1 MYKQFWNLE
10 SKPFENRVSTSLYFA
25 TASHKS
31 SESKIRYVLES
42 RLPAALLTGGAGVGK
57 TTLLRV
63 LEERY
68 RGDIAFHQ
76 IQFPQ
81 LPPDQLL
88 ACIAARL
95 SHSPHV
101 SGRAPTENLR
111 CIEEQLI
118 QCEADNQHVCIVVDE
133 CHGLP
138 HESFETLRLLL
149 NLAEPLG
156 AHLTL
161 LLAGQPSVRKALQVQ
176 PQFEERLAVQLNLA
190 KLDADETVAYI
201 QHRMRAAG
209 AIQEIFTPDAFE
221 AIYHASQGVP
231 GRINRLC
238 DMALLVGFG
247 EDCSTIDGRQIQAV
261 DRGLF
266 TMPWAA

>member
-1 MYKQFWNLE
+1 MYEQFWNLE
-10 SKPFENRVSTSLYFA
+10 CKPFENRVSTSTYFA
-25 TASHKS
+25 TAAHRSAELKL
-31 SESKIRYVLES
+31 RYVLES
-42 RLPAALLTGGAGVGK
+42 RLSAALLTGGAGVGK

-68 RGDIAFHQ
+68 RGDIAFHP

-88 ACIAARL
+88 AYIAARL
-95 SHSPHV
+95 SHSPV
-101 SGRAPTENLR
+101 SSGRTPTESLR
-111 CIEEQLI
+111 CIEDQLI
-118 QCEADNQHVCIVVDE
+118 QCEADHQHVCVVVDE

-138 HESFETLRLLL
+138 GESFETLRLLL
-149 NLAEPLG
+149 NVAEPLG

-161 LLAGQPSVRKALQVQ
+161 LLAGQPSVRKTLQFQ

-190 KLDADETVAYI
+190 KLGADETAAYV
-201 QHRMRAAG
+201 QHRLQAADAKRA
-209 AIQEIFTPDAFE
+209 IFAEDAME
-221 AIYHASQGVP
+221 AIYHATQGVP

-247 EDCSTIDGRQIQAV
+247 EDCSEIDGEQIQAI